1 MEKTYD
7 IDYYVVQADTYDEH
21 SFKKI
26 YTREPASFSTIDET
40 VIPQKGQYI
49 MTSEKDWSH
58 MLFRVLD
65 VILQIHQTHG
75 QKQSIWDDSIES
87 PHITGAMVILEKL
100 D

>member
-7 IDYYVVQADTYDEH
+7 IDYYVVQAGTYDEY
-21 SFKKI
+21 SFKKM
-26 YTREPASFSTIDET
+26 YVREPVSFSTSNET

-58 MLFRVLD
+58 TLFRVLD

-75 QKQSIWDDSIES
+75 QRQSMWDDSIES
-87 PHITGAMVILEKL
+87 PHILGAMVILEKIG
-100 D
+100 